1 MAMVMS
7 VGVQPFGHVCWRLD
21 SWHGSL
27 GSTRMHHG
35 VNVKPIPQRSR
46 EMRDEDTPWVIRFD
60 SIVGVNGGSVPV
72 NLIYRTIL

>member
-1 MAMVMS
+1 MLAT
-7 VGVQPFGHVCWRLD
+7 GFLARKP
-21 SWHGSL
+21 SL

-72 NLIYRTIL
+72 NLIYRTIM